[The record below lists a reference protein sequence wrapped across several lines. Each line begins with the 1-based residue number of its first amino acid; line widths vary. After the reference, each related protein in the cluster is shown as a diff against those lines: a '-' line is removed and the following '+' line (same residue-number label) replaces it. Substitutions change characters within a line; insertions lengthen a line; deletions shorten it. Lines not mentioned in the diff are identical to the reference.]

1 MKWNEN
7 FLNYNIAKDFIL
19 VPAGDSNA
27 NGIFVLNE
35 SGKKIV
41 ELLKAGKDRDE
52 IIEVLCKEYEGSNT
66 AEVTE
71 CVNGYIKKLREI
83 GAIIDD

>member
-7 FLNYNIAKDFIL
+7 YLNDNSTNDSVL
-19 VPAGDSNA
+19 VPVGDSYT

-35 SGKKIV
+35 SAGKIV
-41 ELLKAGKDRDE
+41 ELLSAGKDRDE
-52 IIEVLCKEYEGSNT
+52 IIAALCEEYDGSDT

-71 CVNGYIKKLREI
+71 CVDGYIKKLREI